1 MFGGLFNGDAISS
14 PCMQSNIDINV
25 KLNGH
30 DVAES
35 SCCPMLGKVHWV
47 DWVKPRKEFVRIVD
61 DSVDIQTWHLP
72 ESRHD
77 GTT

>member
-1 MFGGLFNGDAISS
+1 MR
-14 PCMQSNIDINV
+14 SNIDINV

-30 DVAES
+30 DVAGS
-35 SCCPMLGKVHWV
+35 SFCLMLGKVHWV

-61 DSVDIQTWHLP
+61 DPVDIQTWHFL
-72 ESRHD
+72 ESGHD